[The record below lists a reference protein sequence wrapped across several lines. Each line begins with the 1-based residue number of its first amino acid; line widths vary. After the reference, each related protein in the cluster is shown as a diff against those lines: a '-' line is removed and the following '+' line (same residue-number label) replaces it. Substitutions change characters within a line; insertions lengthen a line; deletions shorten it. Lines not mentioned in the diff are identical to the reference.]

1 MKAQLEASLREFVEA
16 EMEHWGVPGVVVGL
30 LRGGEPEAVAFGVA
44 SVESGYPMLPES
56 AFRIA
61 SVTKPFVATL
71 VATLIQ
77 EGRINPDG
85 PLADYLP
92 YLKLPESG
100 EAGITVRHLLTH
112 TSGLDTELPVNL
124 TSFGNGDNAASRF
137 AASQPPVMRWAK
149 PGRVFSYSNFGYW
162 LLGAIV
168 GQCTSCPF
176 ESAMRERLLRP
187 LGLDRTFLFAG
198 EAITRPIAVGHRP
211 DGPSSHVHS
220 VVRNCYAPARVR
232 VASGGLISTASD
244 LLTFASLYL
253 GSITSHVLDEE
264 HLEYLVQRAAAP
276 GWGGHYG
283 WGWCLEERGGELVI
297 KHDGGAAGFAT
308 TLQIVPSRDFAL
320 VVLTNSS
327 RSVAMSRIAD
337 WAMGQFAGLNWTPPQ
352 AVPADPEVLGM
363 LAGHYSSCTSS
374 IQVEPRGDGLQL
386 VLTDLDPLTGEA
398 EGFTSGF
405 AEPIGDHGYCFRDG
419 ELEGMLFDFV
429 DLDDGA
435 SRGPSHIR
443 IASLAQRST

>member
-1 MKAQLEASLREFVEA
+1 MTAQLDPGLREVVEA
-16 EMEHWGVPGVVVGL
+16 EMERWGVPGVVVGL
-30 LRGGEPEAVAFGVA
+30 LRGGEPEAAAFGVA
-44 SVESGYPMLPES
+44 SVESGDPVLPDS

-85 PLADYLP
+85 PLADYVP
-92 YLKLPESG
+92 DLKLPESG
-100 EAGITVRHLLTH
+100 EAEITVRHLLTH
-112 TSGLDTELPVNL
+112 TSGLDTEPPLNL
-124 TSFGNGDNAASRF
+124 TSFGNSDDAASRF
-137 AASQPPVMRWAK
+137 AASQPPVMRWAR

-162 LLGAIV
+162 LLGAIA
-168 GQCTSCPF
+168 GRCTSTTF
-176 ESAMRERLLRP
+176 ETAMRDRLLRP
-187 LGLDRTFLFAG
+187 LGLDQTFLFAG

-211 DGPSSHVHS
+211 VGPSSHVHS

-232 VASGGLISTASD
+232 VPSGGLISTASD

-253 GSITSHVLDEE
+253 GSTTSHLLDGE
-264 HLEYLVQRAAAP
+264 HLEYLMQRAAAP

-283 WGWCLEERGGELVI
+283 WGWCLEELEGELVV
-297 KHDGGAAGFAT
+297 KHDGGGAGFAT
-308 TLQIVPSRDFAL
+308 TLRIVPSRDFAL

-327 RSVAMSRIAD
+327 RSVAMGHIAD

-352 AVPADPEVLGM
+352 AVPANPEVLGM
-363 LAGHYSSCTSS
+363 DAGHYRSCTSS
-374 IQVEPRGDGLQL
+374 IQVETRGDGLKL
-386 VLTDLDPLTGEA
+386 ELTDLDPLTGEA
-398 EGFTSGF
+398 EDFTAGF
-405 AEPIGDHGYCFRDG
+405 AEPVGHHGYCFRDG

-429 DLDDGA
+429 DLEDGA
-435 SRGPSHIR
+435 DRGPSHIR